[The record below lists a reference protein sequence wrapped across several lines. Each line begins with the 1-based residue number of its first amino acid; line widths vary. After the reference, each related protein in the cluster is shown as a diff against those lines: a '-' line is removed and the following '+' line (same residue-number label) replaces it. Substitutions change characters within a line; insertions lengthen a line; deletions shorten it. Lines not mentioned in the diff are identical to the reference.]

1 VKKRVAG
8 VGREKRRRRRRR
20 RRRKVGEGSGGFV
33 QDGGGEVENA
43 E

>member
-1 VKKRVAG
+1 MKKRVAG

-20 RRRKVGEGSGGFV
+20 REVGEGSGGFV

>member
-1 VKKRVAG
+1 VMKWVAG
-8 VGREKRRRRRRR
+8 VGWEKRRRRRRR
-20 RRRKVGEGSGGFV
+20 EVGEGIGGFV

>member
-8 VGREKRRRRRRR
+8 VGREKRKRRRRRR
-20 RRRKVGEGSGGFV
+20 RRRREVEDLCK
-33 QDGGGEVENA
+33 DGGGEVENA

>member
-1 VKKRVAG
+1 MKKRVAG
-8 VGREKRRRRRRR
+8 VGREKRRRGRRRR
-20 RRRKVGEGSGGFV
+20 EVGEGSGGFV